1 MLAINVDLSFRISPV
16 LKSLTGRNGYLNW
29 PLASSH
35 YCICT
40 ALNACHCIELTALA
54 AVDSTSSM
62 HNIKVQEAQEAVEN

>member
-1 MLAINVDLSFRISPV
+1 MLAINGDLSFRISPV

-29 PLASSH
+29 PLASSQ

-40 ALNACHCIELTALA
+40 ALNACYCIELTMLA
-54 AVDSTSSM
+54 AVDPTSSM